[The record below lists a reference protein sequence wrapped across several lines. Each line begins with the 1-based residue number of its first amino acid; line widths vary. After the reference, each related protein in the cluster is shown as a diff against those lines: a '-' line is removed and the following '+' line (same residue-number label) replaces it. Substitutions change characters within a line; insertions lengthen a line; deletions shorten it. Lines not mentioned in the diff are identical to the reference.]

1 MHHYFR
7 LHLRAAFLC
16 VFVRLS
22 SFRKIPQMIQ
32 IQFDFGLGFLG
43 CGDKGKGKDD
53 KKLSLAKSSLPP
65 ALAFIQI
72 A

>member
-16 VFVRLS
+16 VFVRVS
-22 SFRKIPQMIQ
+22 PFRKIPQM

-53 KKLSLAKSSLPP
+53 KKMSLAKSSLPH
-65 ALAFIQI
+65 ALALIQI